1 MTYALGVAVP
11 TVCDNVRG
19 RAAFHSQDHRPSTGL
34 NALPHPM
41 VIGHVAV
48 SGTVWCHAGAA

>member
-1 MTYALGVAVP
+1 
-11 TVCDNVRG
+11 
-19 RAAFHSQDHRPSTGL
+19 L